1 MIQRI
6 QSVFLILAIVFA
18 GFFITGNL
26 FKFTGDT
33 EKEYLM
39 NTRGIFQVAPETAL
53 SLEKNTPFLFV
64 LSVSLPLVLLLS
76 VFLFKNRKLQ
86 MKVLLILLFIIL
98 LLAGL
103 AVFYGIMFA
112 RHNLLKQSLQFEIF
126 IPLVNFVLVILA
138 YRGVKKDED
147 LVRSYDRLR

>member
-6 QSVFLILAIVFA
+6 QSVFLILAIIFA
-18 GFFITGNL
+18 GLFIRGNL

-39 NTRGIFQVAPETAL
+39 NARGIFQVAPETAL
-53 SLEKNTPFLFV
+53 SLEKSTPFLFV

-76 VFLFKNRKLQ
+76 VFLFKKRKLQ

-112 RHNLLKQSLQFEIF
+112 RQNLLKQSLQFEIF